1 MSAPSSRRSVV
12 CGIGAAITGTIFGVS
27 PALPNGPD
35 LTGAAEGFI
44 DDCRQAGI
52 SFVVSPSGDVWYSLP
67 ITGTREQFA
76 ARNRLTVRLDEHPRL
91 KAVVRKVARLQITGG
106 VL

>member
-12 CGIGAAITGTIFGVS
+12 RGIGAALTGTIFGVT
-27 PALPNGPD
+27 PARPNGPD

-44 DDCRQAGI
+44 DDCRKAGI

-67 ITGTREQFA
+67 ITGTKEQFA
-76 ARNRLTVRLDEHPRL
+76 TRNRLTAKLDEHPRL
-91 KAVVRKVARLQITGG
+91 KAAVRKVARLQITRGT
-106 VL
+106 